1 MQLELGLVRAAPKL
15 SCRQLMQLE
24 LGLVRPAPNPQG
36 SLNELNSAGRSC
48 PDSRPLTE
56 NPSAAKCAS
65 GEGDGASLPS
75 DVVTHAFRDD
85 ECD

>member
-1 MQLELGLVRAAPKL
+1 MRRGGQRLYCSGLPQLHAFLGLVRA
-15 SCRQLMQLE
+15 
-24 LGLVRPAPNPQG
+24 APNPQG

-65 GEGDGASLPS
+65 GEGDGASLP
-75 DVVTHAFRDD
+75 
-85 ECD
+85 E